1 MIEFQ
6 ALTLFH
12 SELTNYLSDLKSFS
26 SLHGSSSANYF
37 PKVSYRQILNC
48 FRVIKSGVMVR
59 CRRFELLSW

>member
-12 SELTNYLSDLKSFS
+12 SELRNYLSDLKSFS
-26 SLHGSSSANYF
+26 LLHGPSKPYYF

-59 CRRFELLSW
+59 CKRFELLSW